1 MLFARN
7 AFVCRDMIQQLKSGE
22 TCLSSEN
29 SSEDDKDL
37 PLAKDNL
44 KSSQI
49 PACNMSNYY
58 FSHIH
63 QNDGT
68 KSRGKPSL
76 SGHKAKSN
84 GDKRGRGIAKPAG
97 RTSARDRDQY
107 PDTVD
112 VNQRRAVSQHCQQH
126 GSGDVSRNSGRY
138 GSPVRRVVEDPEGRN
153 SSSAKESRKFQ
164 PMEENKP
171 SKVTSH
177 RRDAP
182 REKQRLT
189 QDLARQKRLL
199 SEDIARAELLQRG
212 QLSKKLSDMFEGKK
226 ESLGADKAAGDI
238 SEENESKDND
248 HQVESCRA
256 LEKDE
261 SPSMYDKCYG
271 NYSPEYLNEQA
282 NNSSTHDENS
292 DGDCKGTESLS
303 DPTLRKESVPEI
315 KNIEFVNESKVEVK
329 EMVLKESLPVKTC
342 VDSEICETVS
352 EPDTR
357 PRGLEPLKFE
367 NVTDDELAF
376 SDSER
381 DAAVIG
387 NSDISPN
394 EFALNGGSPAFLK
407 ALSPVENELE
417 SNLQMNC
424 NSVEE
429 LKDSSPKSDVF
440 SEENVIPNL
449 ECETCECPS
458 EDVEGKSSEGNER
471 SLEPDHS
478 NVKNSK
484 VARLMEEPDMQCE
497 HSSKCSLE
505 SQEDQVFTEE
515 NDVEKADV
523 LSSVDLNEKQSL
535 EMQIGSRETL
545 VVERKTVGMR
555 ADMKEI
561 HSSDVSHTELSRRT
575 SCDVEPNA
583 ENATNESELSNIEGM
598 SDAGELSET
607 EAGLFVN
614 RGKIKKKKRR
624 KPKGLKS
631 VQQSAFGNPRRKAK
645 GHKGRSAVKDSKT
658 VKRIKQ
664 LDSESDDEAVRQTS
678 QEWAENVE
686 FPSQSH
692 SAGGKQSESS
702 KPIAME
708 INDHCGTNGEQRL
721 HSPSQECN
729 PEDCREEV
737 VAMGT
742 VTSDHCESSQET
754 GERNT
759 ELGKSTERK
768 IARTKRKSEEKDRD
782 RSTPPDLISQNRY
795 ARDLPR
801 HNWLVERLRQ
811 QNKLCSEDTQQHP
824 RDSKDEDDNE
834 ENPAG
839 DVQEGS
845 RSSDKEA
852 PAESRHSPKLTP
864 ENSERIGSTSPK
876 RRSENEEPRSPEVDD
891 FENELHRSFL
901 RSLPPNV
908 PRALPRLKPS
918 VTESSSANENKPLPP
933 PLKHGLSSKETCS
946 LEPIP
951 KLRKISDEKESTNET
966 TQAQEETDAEN
977 TGDSDLHTA
986 DLEQARKVMSPIEI
1000 LDDED
1005 EKKKHGQA
1013 RSAANDEKVVDSDQN
1028 SGAKCND
1035 PSKKDGD
1042 KSPVRSLP
1050 GSSPD
1055 KQTPFT
1061 SAMKPFGTVNPTI
1074 PGGVKDKFGRHMDMP
1089 PHRAAILIP
1098 VVPMHDGNGLP
1109 ISPGLGPASPRMKG
1123 FSPRTFSPHLLTHG
1137 ARPVPVSGMFGG
1149 PLSPGGRY
1157 SAPNCHHMHGN
1168 MKPGIPC
1175 KRDLNCPFHGNNSR
1189 GIPPGILDIPGHHGP
1204 MPNFGSLGHDHMS
1217 AVMSRERRERDKSS
1231 CASPLGRDTLGD
1243 KQALQTPKVVK
1254 PIAHVPGKRTPL
1266 MLSHLQQ
1273 IGKQP
1278 PSLRELEALHEEK
1291 SQRYGQDL
1299 LLSPHQMRKSPDR
1312 PSVEQIVPGI
1322 SPLNDRRPLH
1332 QQLTLSDLNRRRET
1346 DLLKGKADEGLKAK
1360 PSEILSSDLVP
1371 SSRGPAKLA
1380 SPPHSKDLNLLSAGR
1395 GHRSPVDK
1403 RDPVLSMRRLFEER
1417 EREFMKPG
1425 PPRLRSLDEADVR
1438 QPPERQ
1444 SREERL
1450 LTRRH
1455 VSPFSRGPSSKEPAI
1470 HPVGK
1475 ASEGIELV
1483 SPRGVDR
1490 LGPLGLVERDDG
1502 KVGPKSSFGHSGFMN
1517 PSIRLLEEKRKEV
1530 EEMRPSAGREEQRG
1544 RERVSPEMDRRDRL
1558 EQATDPKMRSRNL
1571 ELAQLKEKE
1580 SRKELAD
1587 KDNVRRPSSEG
1598 ERSDDV
1604 VLLMPGEANNMLRL
1618 PTELSP
1624 PPRHKLYPERSFL
1637 LPGVAGRIDPRM
1649 DPRMFALH
1657 KLEMHRRGEAIRA
1670 SEPSHREL
1678 LSRMA
1683 SSLPTNKGVPPVGK
1697 PLFVRPDGSLERRPP
1712 ESSRLP
1718 SEVHVY
1724 SPPSSL
1730 PSREY
1735 GFMMNSRQAMERL
1748 TAAAGKP
1755 GGLMVDVGQD
1765 MPPHI
1770 RQDIERERER
1780 ERQRLSLEQIEA
1792 NRRLLHAELKDKVNP
1807 LVFSKEHHIRMERE
1821 RMDVLRAREKRISDR
1836 ERVLFMEQRIA
1847 EEQKRRYS
1855 ELESHAM
1862 RHSSL
1867 PPFSHGADRDEFER
1881 VKRLKLAEP
1890 PISSAMAL
1898 QHSKHLGPSALH
1910 SDRKEP
1916 HLSSPKSHLTS
1927 SQFREKASE
1936 VQDARINHTRENE
1949 LVRKTPGSG
1958 VLERDSQWHRNREL
1972 AALAH
1977 GGREHKR
1984 SNMHPGT
1991 SLHGLLPPK
2000 VGPLTS
2006 QREEAKGAKIDEDGV
2021 NCCSVCKRDASF
2033 LCSGCQAAWY
2043 CSSECQLSAWSTHNR
2058 ECSQNKRQQQAKA
2071 SFQPTVL
2078 GFHTLIPCPF
2088 IIYL

>member
-1 MLFARN
+1 
-7 AFVCRDMIQQLKSGE
+7 
-22 TCLSSEN
+22 
-29 SSEDDKDL
+29 
-37 PLAKDNL
+37 
-44 KSSQI
+44 
-49 PACNMSNYY
+49 MSNY
-58 FSHIH
+58 FIPHIH

-68 KSRGKPSL
+68 KSRGKPTL
-76 SGHKAKSN
+76 SGHKAKPN

-107 PDTVD
+107 LDTVD
-112 VNQRRAVSQHCQQH
+112 VNQQRAVSQHCQRH
-126 GSGDVSRNSGRY
+126 ESGDVSRNSGRY
-138 GSPVRRVVEDPEGRN
+138 GSPVRRVVEDPEGRG

-164 PMEENKP
+164 PTEENKT

-226 ESLGADKAAGDI
+226 EGLGTDKAAGDV

-248 HQVESCRA
+248 HRAESCRA
-256 LEKDE
+256 REKDG

-271 NYSPEYLNEQA
+271 NYSPEYVNEQA

-292 DGDCKGTESLS
+292 DVDCKGTESLF
-303 DPTLRKESVPEI
+303 DRILRKESVPEI

-329 EMVLKESLPVKTC
+329 EMRLKESLPVNTC
-342 VDSEICETVS
+342 IDGEMCEADSV
-352 EPDTR
+352 PDTR
-357 PRGLEPLKFE
+357 PIGLEPLKFE

-381 DAAVIG
+381 DAAVAD
-387 NSDISPN
+387 NSNISPN
-394 EFALNGGSPAFLK
+394 EFALNGGSPAFPK
-407 ALSPVENELE
+407 ALSPVENDLE

-429 LKDSSPKSDVF
+429 VKDASPKSNVF

-458 EDVEGKSSEGNER
+458 EDIEGKSSEGNER
-471 SLEPDHS
+471 NLEPDHS
-478 NVKNSK
+478 NVKSSK

-497 HSSKCSLE
+497 HSSKRSHE
-505 SQEDQVFTEE
+505 SQVDQVFTEE
-515 NDVEKADV
+515 NDTEKADV
-523 LSSVDLNEKQSL
+523 LSSVDVNEKQSL
-535 EMQIGSRETL
+535 EMQIDSGETP
-545 VVERKTVGMR
+545 VVERKTVGTR

-561 HSSDVSHTELSRRT
+561 HSSDISCTELSRST
-575 SCDVEPNA
+575 SCDVEQNP
-583 ENATNESELSNIEGM
+583 ENAANESELSNIEGM

-678 QEWAENVE
+678 QEWAEKVE

-692 SAGGKQSESS
+692 STGGKQSESLAAM
-702 KPIAME
+702 AME
-708 INDHCGTNGEQRL
+708 INEHCGTNGEQRL
-721 HSPSQECN
+721 HSPSQECL
-729 PEDCREEV
+729 PEECREEV

-768 IARTKRKSEEKDRD
+768 LARTKRKSEEKEKDRD

-811 QNKLCSEDTQQHP
+811 QNKLCSEDTQQHA

-834 ENPAG
+834 ENPASG
-839 DVQEGS
+839 VQEVS
-845 RSSDKEA
+845 CSSDKET

-864 ENSERIGSTSPK
+864 EKSESIGSTSPK
-876 RRSENEEPRSPEVDD
+876 LRSENEEPRSPEVDD
-891 FENELHRSFL
+891 FENKPHRSLL
-901 RSLPPNV
+901 RSFPPNV

-918 VTESSSANENKPLPP
+918 VADSSSANENKPLPP

-946 LEPIP
+946 LEPVP

-966 TQAQEETDAEN
+966 TQAQREIDAEN
-977 TGDSDLHTA
+977 TGDSDSHTA

-1000 LDDED
+1000 LDDDD
-1005 EKKKHGQA
+1005 EKKKLGQA
-1013 RSAANDEKVVDSDQN
+1013 RSAANDEKVADKDQN
-1028 SGAKCND
+1028 PGAKFND

-1042 KSPVRSLP
+1042 KSPARSLP

-1074 PGGVKDKFGRHMDMP
+1074 PGGVKDKFGRPMDMP

-1098 VVPMHDGNGLP
+1098 VVPMHDGNGMP

-1157 SAPNCHHMHGN
+1157 SATNCGHHMHGN
-1168 MKPGIPC
+1168 LKPGIPC
-1175 KRDLNCPFHGNNSR
+1175 KRDLNCPFHGNSSR
-1189 GIPPGILDIPGHHGP
+1189 GIPPAVLDIPGHHGP
-1204 MPNFGSLGHDHMS
+1204 MPSFGSLGHDHVS

-1231 CASPLGRDTLGD
+1231 CPSPLGRDTLGD

-1254 PIAHVPGKRTPL
+1254 PIAHVPGKRPPL

-1299 LLSPHQMRKSPDR
+1299 LLSSHQVRKSPER
-1312 PSVEQIVPGI
+1312 SPVEQIVPGI
-1322 SPLNDRRPLH
+1322 SSLNDRRPLH
-1332 QQLTLSDLNRRRET
+1332 QQLTLSDLNRRREAE
-1346 DLLKGKADEGLKAK
+1346 LLKGKVDEGLKAK
-1360 PSEILSSDLVP
+1360 PSEILSSDPVP
-1371 SSRGPAKLA
+1371 SSRGPGKLA

-1395 GHRSPVDK
+1395 GRRSPVDK

-1438 QPPERQ
+1438 QPSERQ

-1455 VSPFSRGPSSKEPAI
+1455 VSPFSRGPSSKEPAML
-1470 HPVGK
+1470 PVGK
-1475 ASEGIELV
+1475 ASEGVELV
-1483 SPRGVDR
+1483 SPRGM
-1490 LGPLGLVERDDG
+1490 ERDDG
-1502 KVGPKSSFGHSGFMN
+1502 KIGPKSSFAHSGFMN

-1558 EQATDPKMRSRNL
+1558 EQATDSKTRSRNL

-1587 KDNVRRPSSEG
+1587 KDNVRIPSSEG

-1604 VLLMPGEANNMLRL
+1604 VLLMPGEANSRLRF

-1624 PPRHKLYPERSFL
+1624 PLRHKLYPERSFL
-1637 LPGVAGRIDPRM
+1637 LPGVASRIDPRM

-1657 KLEMHRRGEAIRA
+1657 KLEMHRRGEAIRV

-1718 SEVHVY
+1718 SDVHVY
-1724 SPPSSL
+1724 SPPTSL

-1748 TAAAGKP
+1748 TAAAAKP
-1755 GGLMVDVGQD
+1755 GGLMVDVSQD

-1770 RQDIERERER
+1770 RQVGENLPYWI
-1780 ERQRLSLEQIEA
+1780 
-1792 NRRLLHAELKDKVNP
+1792 LK
-1807 LVFSKEHHIRMERE
+1807 
-1821 RMDVLRAREKRISDR
+1821 
-1836 ERVLFMEQRIA
+1836 
-1847 EEQKRRYS
+1847 
-1855 ELESHAM
+1855 
-1862 RHSSL
+1862 
-1867 PPFSHGADRDEFER
+1867 G
-1881 VKRLKLAEP
+1881 
-1890 PISSAMAL
+1890 
-1898 QHSKHLGPSALH
+1898 
-1910 SDRKEP
+1910 
-1916 HLSSPKSHLTS
+1916 
-1927 SQFREKASE
+1927 
-1936 VQDARINHTRENE
+1936 
-1949 LVRKTPGSG
+1949 
-1958 VLERDSQWHRNREL
+1958 
-1972 AALAH
+1972 
-1977 GGREHKR
+1977 
-1984 SNMHPGT
+1984 
-1991 SLHGLLPPK
+1991 
-2000 VGPLTS
+2000 
-2006 QREEAKGAKIDEDGV
+2006 
-2021 NCCSVCKRDASF
+2021 
-2033 LCSGCQAAWY
+2033 
-2043 CSSECQLSAWSTHNR
+2043 
-2058 ECSQNKRQQQAKA
+2058 
-2071 SFQPTVL
+2071 
-2078 GFHTLIPCPF
+2078 
-2088 IIYL
+2088 